1 MSLKAVPARNSSDA
15 SHLPSGAT
23 MEHHMKKI
31 AILGAAILATALAG
45 PTMAREMTATHH
57 HRHVMQRTMQ
67 QQDANAGWNNNG
79 WNGER
84 RESGFWPADVA
95 AGAVGT
101 AAGIAGAAV
110 GTAGAIATAPFRT
123 ADAYAY
129 DNRYAGGPASGPMTY
144 DRGQNGWYGDWNS
157 YAAHNGLACRPG
169 TMFKDGNRMRPC
181 Q

>member
-1 MSLKAVPARNSSDA
+1 MQ
-15 SHLPSGAT
+15 
-23 MEHHMKKI
+23 KI

-45 PTMAREMTATHH
+45 PTMAREYH
-57 HRHVMQRTMQ
+57 HRHMAQRTM
-67 QQDANAGWNNNG
+67 QQDANAGWNG
-79 WNGER
+79 QR
-84 RESGFWPADVA
+84 RDSGFWPADVA

-129 DNRYAGGPASGPMTY
+129 DNRGYPGGPGPMTY
-144 DRGQNGWYGDWNS
+144 DRGENGWYGDWNT
-157 YAAHNGLACRPG
+157 YAAHNGMVCRPG
-169 TMFKDGNRMRPC
+169 AMFKDGNRMRPC

>member
-1 MSLKAVPARNSSDA
+1 MR
-15 SHLPSGAT
+15 
-23 MEHHMKKI
+23 KI
-31 AILGAAILATALAG
+31 AILGAAVLATALAG
-45 PTMAREMTATHH
+45 PSVAREMRSGH
-57 HRHVMQRTMQ
+57 HRHMERHMAQRTMQ
-67 QQDANAGWNNNG
+67 QQDANGAWVNNG

-84 RESGFWPADVA
+84 RGSGFWPADVA

-129 DNRYAGGPASGPMTY
+129 DNRYAGGPGPITY
-144 DRGQNGWYGDWNS
+144 DRGENGWYGDWNS

-169 TMFKDGNRMRPC
+169 TMFKDGDRLRPC